1 MTIELLGNK
10 MAIKVSKKK
19 GGVKIVTDRT
29 GKQYEPKWEEADS
42 WSGEY
47 FNAYKHSALNYYRME
62 SKSADSKKWVI
73 AWVNHS
79 DQWKEHSK
87 LISKNSDSQF
97 SLTLG
102 AICRMLSLGMPAEH
116 KAHKEY
122 WESLPGTSGNL
133 TNPLDF
139 INRKLEELL
148 VSSDNVFEA
157 IKETKKEKAQTP
169 TIQDRMNEI
178 ANKHILHFELF
189 EDRLIDGETVNDP
202 KAFDYL
208 KTENCPQVLIKKIRA
223 FFEPH
228 RQELM
233 EAKAGQ
239 DEQLKE
245 AYSHYKAADYKRFEA
260 FYSKLFADLD
270 SYEQVKKA
278 TKKARVR
285 KAPTKEKQVAKM
297 KYLKEDTKMKLVSV
311 HPVDILGA
319 QQVWVYNTKNRK
331 LGRYVADAHSS
342 FLGVKGTS
350 IIDFDE
356 TLSIQKTLRKPEQ
369 QIKDF
374 LGSNKI
380 QLRKFIENIK
390 TTDTKLTGRINTDT
404 ILLKVL

>member
-390 TTDTKLTGRINTDT
+390 TTDTKLNGRINTDT